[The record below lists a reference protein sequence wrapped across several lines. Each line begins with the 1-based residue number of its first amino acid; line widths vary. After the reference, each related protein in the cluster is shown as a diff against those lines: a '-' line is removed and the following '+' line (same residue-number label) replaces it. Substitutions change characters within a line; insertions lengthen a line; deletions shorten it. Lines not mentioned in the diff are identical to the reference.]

1 MRPRAIEEMVMAE
14 AEAVAR
20 PLGFEVVEVEYKSGP
35 HGRVLRVFIDKP
47 GGVTVDDCQAVSEP
61 LSAALDRLDPIPG
74 SYRLEVSS
82 PGIERPLRK
91 PEDFRRFAGREVEI
105 HLFGPVG
112 GRRHWTG
119 TLLGY
124 EEGQVR
130 LRLEDGSTIDLPHEA
145 ISRARLRVRWQ
156 GAFER

>member
-1 MRPRAIEEMVMAE
+1 MRPRAVESMVMAE

-20 PLGFEVVEVEYKSGP
+20 PLGFEVVDVEYEAGP
-35 HGRVLRVFIDKP
+35 GGRVLRVYIDKP
-47 GGVTVDDCQAVSEP
+47 GGVSVDDCQAVSEP

-74 SYRLEVSS
+74 PYRLEVSS

-91 PEDFRRFAGREVEI
+91 ADDFRRFAGREAEI
-105 HLFGPVG
+105 HTFGPVQ

-119 TLLGY
+119 TLLGV
-124 EEGQVR
+124 EGDQVR
-130 LRLEDGSTIDLPHEA
+130 MRLEDGSTVELPLEG
-145 ISRARLRVRWQ
+145 ISKARLRVRWQ